1 MNVKKRPPFDPSDP
15 SLQPTRKVESMSSI
29 AAELLLKELDAAFD
43 DRSEKR
49 LRSDRPPAL
58 DAGAG
63 ADPTWQSQP
72 WRMTATTTDASLA
85 LPAAPRPGAKTVV
98 LLIAGALLLVAASV
112 AVTLLVT
119 R

>member
-43 DRSEKR
+43 DRSQKR

-58 DAGAG
+58 DAG

-85 LPAAPRPGAKTVV
+85 LPAASRPGAKTVV